1 MGVLLFG
8 PAAGMP
14 PVTHTDALFAE
25 QSQSILD
32 DLVALGVGLFGPVAV
47 IRGGHIG
54 INKMLA
60 YFALQFATRR
70 MHGLEITQWKLCR
83 PDGTGLVSLMS
94 AFYWSPDQGRAVRQV
109 AA

>member
-1 MGVLLFG
+1 MRMWVLLFG

-47 IRGGHIG
+47 ICGGHIG
-54 INKMLA
+54 IKMLA
-60 YFALQFATRR
+60 ICT
-70 MHGLEITQWKLCR
+70 
-83 PDGTGLVSLMS
+83 
-94 AFYWSPDQGRAVRQV
+94 AVRD
-109 AA
+109 ASNARA

>member
-1 MGVLLFG
+1 MRMWVLLFG

-47 IRGGHIG
+47 ICGGHIG
-54 INKMLA
+54 IKMLA

-70 MHGLEITQWKLCR
+70 MHGLEITRWNLCR
-83 PDGTGLVSLMS
+83 PDGTSLVSMSLMRS
-94 AFYWSPDQGRAVRQV
+94 CTFSSMTP

>member
-1 MGVLLFG
+1 MRMWVLLFG

-32 DLVALGVGLFGPVAV
+32 DLVAFGVGLFGLVAV

-54 INKMLA
+54 IKMLA
-60 YFALQFATRR
+60 CFALQFATRR
-70 MHGLEITQWKLCR
+70 MHGLEITQWKLMSPR
-83 PDGTGLVSLMS
+83 RNQPGQPDVCFRLEC
-94 AFYWSPDQGRAVRQV
+94 
-109 AA
+109 

>member
-1 MGVLLFG
+1 MRMWVLLFG

-32 DLVALGVGLFGPVAV
+32 DLAALGVGLFGPVAV
-47 IRGGHIG
+47 ICGGHIG
-54 INKMLA
+54 IKMLA
-60 YFALQFATRR
+60 HFALQFATRR
-70 MHGLEITQWKLCR
+70 MHELEITCWNLRR
-83 PDGTGLVSLMS
+83 PDGTSLVSLMS
-94 AFYWSPDQGRAVRQV
+94 ASHGSADRAVRQV